1 MKKQCMTAA
10 VAAMLLG
17 AVTLSST
24 ALAADGDTDLQVT
37 YSQPSSYAL
46 TIPKK
51 VDLNVDGGSVTVTA
65 GDVNVAPGHTFRVA
79 IDNNAKNSF
88 SADANGAVVSL
99 DLQGAKDA
107 AVFVTSAVTMNGGA
121 LTSNDLTVISVPG
134 GDGVTARSQQINFGA
149 LQPTAPDAVIRA
161 GSYSGTMTFVA
172 GVTAD

>member
-65 GDVNVAPGHTFRVA
+65 GDVNVAPGHTFSVA

-88 SADANGAVVSL
+88 SADANGAAVSL
-99 DLQGAKDA
+99 DLQGADA

-161 GSYSGTMTFVA
+161 GSYSGTMRFVA